1 MHNIAK
7 NIKMIRKGKGWTQQQ
22 MADFLFVTRQTVS
35 NWENGRAL
43 PDLDT
48 IEQIAEKLNVTSEY
62 LLYGKL
68 TEEKYRK
75 LNALTVTIVMT
86 ILMFLFMVIEKISYL
101 ILLRVSDYAGYYI
114 FESGFGYGQWGLSIM
129 ISFFIVLW
137 MIVLL
142 FNWVIADS
150 DSVCAKLIKGCTNI
164 FLAVVLLF
172 TTYSMVINCIYTYQR
187 YQNVVITAHK
197 RFEMTDN
204 PSGLITHR
212 YESLEFLA
220 SADVNTIAYI
230 DNNDLQTDEFM
241 NYLVNSQSL
250 KISRFDADSDFAKR
264 LMWEHNFDAVP
275 AVIIVTKGNFEILE
289 GYEEISSRLE
299 TKIHNYKMH
308 NIFFN

>member
-7 NIKMIRKGKGWTQQQ
+7 NIKMIRREKGWTQQQ
-22 MADFLFVTRQTVS
+22 LADFLFVTRQTVS

-43 PDLDT
+43 PDLET
-48 IEQIAEKLNVTSEY
+48 IEQVSEKLNIDSQY

-86 ILMFLFMVIEKISYL
+86 ALMFLFMLIEKFSYIALNRISE
-101 ILLRVSDYAGYYI
+101 YAGYYI
-114 FESGFGYGQWGLSIM
+114 FESGIGYGDWVLSIM
-129 ISFFIVLW
+129 ISFFAILW
-137 MIVLL
+137 MFVLL
-142 FNWVIADS
+142 VNWVVADS
-150 DSVCAKLIKGCTNI
+150 HSLLARFIKALTNLFLSVVMLYSA
-164 FLAVVLLF
+164 
-172 TTYSMVINCIYTYQR
+172 YSMVANCIYTYQR
-187 YQNVVITAHK
+187 YQNVVVTDHQ

-230 DNNDLQTDEFM
+230 DNNDMHTDEFM
-241 NYLVNSQSL
+241 DCLINTQAL

-264 LMWEHNFDAVP
+264 LMWEHNFDTMP

-289 GYEEISSRLE
+289 GYEEISSKLE